1 MAEKSSRVQLSHIV
15 GLQISSARVRRF
27 IDKKGINRLVE
38 DEIAKDK
45 LALQAIE
52 KEGARPL
59 STPPAKPQHPV
70 DAAGA
75 KLDVPQADQDAYATA
90 LAKFQA
96 DKSEWQKY
104 QSAKYKTLETVY
116 GFAKD
121 LSKVQKLLTKKSTVE
136 AGGDNK
142 KKFTGKNVEELS
154 EVSKKLAATPAHSKL
169 LGKTNL
175 SDAAAV
181 STLLTSLHTAHPEL
195 KYFFERDAASAKRI
209 RFNERAT
216 VALAT
221 VMETMCEQL
230 AEHAMKYVVAN
241 EKKIIKPDHCVTE
254 GLEEC
259 SLYPLFNSLP
269 AMRAISDRQTRRAK
283 YDADVKRKQEDH
295 NRKAKAEARR
305 KKKNYKPTK
314 LEHPSFEQT
323 ECEAGFAQMRPV
335 DGAEPVDGVVPTE
348 CVWFGIDV
356 PSQESDVVDTT
367 DFVFYVRNVCKSVK
381 DHGVDDG
388 NTEWSDIRISTAIT
402 NFLSDITI
410 QFIARVLP
418 LISLLINT
426 KKQKVKTVDD
436 RIVMRVIEILL
447 ADSNHNA
454 QGEVKFT
461 DAHKELFTAVED
473 KLKLLEAHKA
483 KKRGAAGEGASEAD
497 AEDEE
502 DDADDAADESTP
514 TPAPVTAPVETERA
528 RRRKAD
534 TKK

>member
-1 MAEKSSRVQLSHIV
+1 MADKSSRVQLSHIV

-38 DEIAKDK
+38 DEISKDK

-70 DAAGA
+70 DATGA
-75 KLDVPQADQDAYATA
+75 KLDVPQADQDAYTTA
-90 LAKFQA
+90 LAKFHA
-96 DKSEWQKY
+96 EKTEWQNYK
-104 QSAKYKTLETVY
+104 SAKFTTLETVY
-116 GFAKD
+116 GVAKD
-121 LSKVQKLLTKKSTVE
+121 LSKVQKLLSKKSTVE

-142 KKFTGKNVEELS
+142 KKFTNKNVEELA
-154 EVSKKLAATPAHSKL
+154 EVSKKMLSTAPTAKL

-181 STLLTSLHTAHPEL
+181 STLLASLHTAHPEL
-195 KYFFERDAASAKRI
+195 KYFFQRDAASSKRI

-221 VMETMCEQL
+221 VMEAMCEQL

-241 EKKIIKPDHCVTE
+241 NKKIIKPDHCVTE
-254 GLEEC
+254 GLEQC
-259 SLYPLFNSLP
+259 SLYPLFSSLP
-269 AMRAISDRQTRRAK
+269 AMRAIGDRQTRRAK
-283 YDADVKRKQEDH
+283 YDADVKRKQEEH
-295 NRKAKAEARR
+295 NRKAKADARR

-314 LEHPSFEQT
+314 LEHAPFEQT

-335 DGAEPVDGVVPTE
+335 DGAEPVEGVVPTE

-356 PSQESDVVDTT
+356 PSQQSDVVDTT
-367 DFVFYVRNVCKSVK
+367 DFVFYVRKVCKSVM
-381 DHGVDDG
+381 DHGVEDG
-388 NTEWSDIRISTAIT
+388 NSEWSEIRISTAIT

-426 KKQKVKTVDD
+426 KKHKVKTVDD
-436 RIVMRVIEILL
+436 RIVMRVVEILL

-454 QGEVKFT
+454 HGEVTFT
-461 DAHKELFTAVED
+461 DAHKDLFATVDE
-473 KLKLLEAHKA
+473 KLKLLDAHKA
-483 KKRGAAGEGASEAD
+483 KKRGVAGAETAATEEDAD
-497 AEDEE
+497 ADEEDEE
-502 DDADDAADESTP
+502 DAETP
-514 TPAPVTAPVETERA
+514 APAPVTAPVETERA
-528 RRRKAD
+528 RRRKGDA
-534 TKK
+534 KK